1 MHARTP
7 ALALLALLLVCARV
21 LGAEGGYDPGVAAP
35 DLPGPER
42 PEREDAALH
51 EAEPRLDCR
60 QSETALCLLDDRFRV
75 EASWS
80 TRAGGPGAVRDP
92 QVSDSTGLLRPFS
105 GSRVKMLVK
114 MLDAC
119 RVRGLA
125 GFWVFAAATA
135 DLEVVLSITDTVTG
149 RRRDYL
155 AHGGAPGLAVVDVT
169 TFNDCR

>member
-21 LGAEGGYDPGVAAP
+21 LGAEGGYDRGVAAS
-35 DLPGPER
+35 DLRGPER
-42 PEREDAALH
+42 EGAVLR

-60 QSETALCLLDDRFRV
+60 QSETAVCLLDNRFRV

-80 TRAGGPGAVRDP
+80 TRAGGRRAVRDR
-92 QVSDSTGLLRPFS
+92 QISDSTGLLRPFS

-135 DLEVVLSITDTVTG
+135 DLEVVLSVTDTVTG